1 VGVFG
6 LVTRSVGAAA
16 TVLVGDAT
24 VEPAVDY
31 NPAGVAEAFPFTATA
46 GGTVSQINV
55 YVDAG
60 ATATR
65 VSVGMYADAAG
76 HPGAMLTQGIIGS
89 ITNAGWNT
97 ATVPSVSVAS
107 GTQYWLALLAPLGA
121 GVLKYRDKCCASPIV
136 SESASQASDGSLPT
150 TWTRTSSWS
159 DGPASIYAATAA
171 APGPVLTQVA
181 AAPTNTG
188 ATITWTTD
196 VPATSQVAYGPTAQ
210 LGTST
215 PLDAALT
222 TSHSVTISGLLPGTQ
237 YFFQV
242 SSADASQQLST
253 SSVASFTTTSPSQ
266 PPPDQVGQWG
276 SLINWPLVAVHS
288 SLMPNGNVLLWDGW
302 ETPSKAVVWNPATQ
316 AFTDVTTASGLFCS
330 GHAQLADGRVLV
342 AGGHDQ
348 GTGFTETGIVDANIF
363 NPANNQWTRV
373 ADMHFPRWYPSATTL
388 PDGRVLVIS
397 GMTTSGRWADTPE
410 VYNPATNTWTLLT
423 GISTPEVHEEEYPL
437 TSVMPDGRVLVV
449 AGKTGAAFIMDVNAQ
464 TWTAVPGAAGHVN
477 GSAAFYAPGKILYTG
492 GGNTASESNPA
503 FTGASVLDAT
513 VANPAWR
520 SVSPMAKTRYMHST
534 TVLPDGQA
542 FIVGGAN
549 VASQQTANQQL
560 VDELWNPSTEAFT
573 QVPPMI
579 DGRIYHSSTLLMPDG
594 RVLVAGG
601 GRFNANPD
609 HFTAQY
615 YSPPY
620 LFKGARPTISAAP
633 SSLSYGQPF
642 TVQTP
647 DAASISSAVLVDLGS
662 DTHTED
668 FNQRRLPLTVTRGSG
683 SISVQGPANSA
694 LAPPGHYMLFVLN
707 AQGVPSVASV
717 VSVGGSGSVTPPSVS
732 IVSPAANA
740 TVGGSVNVT
749 ASASSSNSIT
759 GVQFLLDGQ
768 PLGGTV
774 TTPPFQTTWNTVTA
788 TNGAH
793 TLTANVTDS
802 TGAVATSQPISV
814 TVSNGSVATLSAEAQ
829 VFADGKNTVTT
840 PGLTTSNT
848 NDLLVALVGADG
860 PAALGQTATVSG
872 GGLTWTRARNQGAQP
887 GVAEV
892 WSARANG
899 NLTNATFSATLGK
912 TGFDLSL
919 TVIAFANAAGVGAS
933 AGASVLHAAPSVSL
947 VTTAPGSLVYGVGI
961 DWDNAIAHVPVTGQ
975 AIAHQWIDST
985 SGDTMWSQGTQ
996 APVAATGATVALAD
1010 SSPTNDRFNL
1020 AAVEI
1025 TASVTPP
1032 PTTTTTTTA
1041 PTTTTTVAPTT
1052 TTTTTTIPTTTT
1064 TTTTTVPPTTT
1075 TTTTTTTTVPPTSTT
1090 TTAPTTTTTVAPTTT
1105 TTTVPANNP
1114 PVISGLAVSN
1124 ITTTGATITWNTDSA
1139 AIGQVEYGTSISY
1152 GTTTAPDAV
1161 ASTGHSQTLTGL
1173 TPMTTYHFRARSTN
1187 AGGLTVTTDQTF
1199 TTQAPPVGAHVDGQ
1213 VSVDAK
1219 TTVAAPALTTG
1230 TRDDLIV
1237 AFVAT
1242 DGPSGG
1248 GQAATVS
1255 GGGLTW
1261 TRVRA
1266 QTVQPGDVEIWQ
1278 ARATGFLTNAVISA
1292 TSSKTGY
1299 DVSLTVVAFSN
1310 AAGVGSS
1317 AGNSARPG
1325 TPTVGLTTT
1334 AAGSLVYATG
1344 NDWDRA
1350 VARTPVNGQALVHQ
1364 WLDTALGDTMWLQ
1377 ATTSP
1382 FANSGATVIMADSAP
1397 TNDRFNFVAAEIKS
1411 GNGATT
1417 LQAIAAAQAVSPP
1430 SFGHRVHYA
1439 FPAEPSTSNTALD
1452 KRALGLIA

>member
-1 VGVFG
+1 
-6 LVTRSVGAAA
+6 
-16 TVLVGDAT
+16 
-24 VEPAVDY
+24 
-31 NPAGVAEAFPFTATA
+31 
-46 GGTVSQINV
+46 
-55 YVDAG
+55 
-60 ATATR
+60 
-65 VSVGMYADAAG
+65 
-76 HPGAMLTQGIIGS
+76 
-89 ITNAGWNT
+89 
-97 ATVPSVSVAS
+97 
-107 GTQYWLALLAPLGA
+107 
-121 GVLKYRDKCCASPIV
+121 
-136 SESASQASDGSLPT
+136 
-150 TWTRTSSWS
+150 
-159 DGPASIYAATAA
+159 
-171 APGPVLTQVA
+171 VLTQVA

-694 LAPPGHYMLFVLN
+694 LAPPGHYMLFGRRERVGHP
-707 AQGVPSVASV
+707 AVGVHR
-717 VSVGGSGSVTPPSVS
+717 VTRR
-732 IVSPAANA
+732 
-740 TVGGSVNVT
+740 
-749 ASASSSNSIT
+749 
-759 GVQFLLDGQ
+759 QRDRR
-768 PLGGTV
+768 
-774 TTPPFQTTWNTVTA
+774 W
-788 TNGAH
+788 
-793 TLTANVTDS
+793 
-802 TGAVATSQPISV
+802 
-814 TVSNGSVATLSAEAQ
+814 
-829 VFADGKNTVTT
+829 
-840 PGLTTSNT
+840 
-848 NDLLVALVGADG
+848 
-860 PAALGQTATVSG
+860 LGQRDG
-872 GGLTWTRARNQGAQP
+872 FGLVVEQHHRRAVPARRSAPRRNRHHAAVPDDVEHRDRDERRARPDRERHRLDRCRRHLATHQRHRLERISCDALRGSP
-887 GVAEV
+887 GVRRRQEHRHH
-892 WSARANG
+892 ARAHALERERSPG
-899 NLTNATFSATLGK
+899 RVGRRRRSRRSRSDRD
-912 TGFDLSL
+912 GFGRR
-919 TVIAFANAAGVGAS
+919 T
-933 AGASVLHAAPSVSL
+933 
-947 VTTAPGSLVYGVGI
+947 
-961 DWDNAIAHVPVTGQ
+961 
-975 AIAHQWIDST
+975 
-985 SGDTMWSQGTQ
+985 
-996 APVAATGATVALAD
+996 
-1010 SSPTNDRFNL
+1010 
-1020 AAVEI
+1020 
-1025 TASVTPP
+1025 
-1032 PTTTTTTTA
+1032 
-1041 PTTTTTVAPTT
+1041 
-1052 TTTTTTIPTTTT
+1052 
-1064 TTTTTVPPTTT
+1064 
-1075 TTTTTTTTVPPTSTT
+1075 
-1090 TTAPTTTTTVAPTTT
+1090 
-1105 TTTVPANNP
+1105 
-1114 PVISGLAVSN
+1114 
-1124 ITTTGATITWNTDSA
+1124 
-1139 AIGQVEYGTSISY
+1139 
-1152 GTTTAPDAV
+1152 
-1161 ASTGHSQTLTGL
+1161 
-1173 TPMTTYHFRARSTN
+1173 
-1187 AGGLTVTTDQTF
+1187 
-1199 TTQAPPVGAHVDGQ
+1199 HVD
-1213 VSVDAK
+1213 A
-1219 TTVAAPALTTG
+1219 
-1230 TRDDLIV
+1230 
-1237 AFVAT
+1237 
-1242 DGPSGG
+1242 GP
-1248 GQAATVS
+1248 
-1255 GGGLTW
+1255 
-1261 TRVRA
+1261 
-1266 QTVQPGDVEIWQ
+1266 
-1278 ARATGFLTNAVISA
+1278 
-1292 TSSKTGY
+1292 
-1299 DVSLTVVAFSN
+1299 
-1310 AAGVGSS
+1310 
-1317 AGNSARPG
+1317 
-1325 TPTVGLTTT
+1325 
-1334 AAGSLVYATG
+1334 
-1344 NDWDRA
+1344 
-1350 VARTPVNGQALVHQ
+1350 
-1364 WLDTALGDTMWLQ
+1364 
-1377 ATTSP
+1377 
-1382 FANSGATVIMADSAP
+1382 
-1397 TNDRFNFVAAEIKS
+1397 
-1411 GNGATT
+1411 
-1417 LQAIAAAQAVSPP
+1417 
-1430 SFGHRVHYA
+1430 
-1439 FPAEPSTSNTALD
+1439 
-1452 KRALGLIA
+1452 